1 MAEPAP
7 PSPSPQHP
15 DSAAPPSGAAGRLS
29 ARALWTRLL
38 LYPGHTLP
46 TAAAPV
52 LVGIGLAAHDGVL
65 AWGPAVLFLLSSWL
79 VHVAGVF
86 TDNHTLI
93 SRHPTLPEHPELLA
107 AVADRT
113 LALST
118 LRRAIWACLVL
129 AALPGLALLWIGGPA
144 VGLIGLIGLVSAVG
158 YHGGPW
164 PYANRGLSDPVFF
177 VMFGVVAVAATY
189 FLQAASLAPAVP
201 WAQRGVALPA
211 AAWWIGLPVGALVTA
226 VLVIDDIRDRDWD
239 ARKGWRT
246 TPVRFGLAGSRA
258 EFAALLAFAYA
269 VPPLMA
275 ASGWGAAVLL
285 PLLTAPWA
293 WRALQAVRRFDDTPN
308 LFPWTPRVAKLGLAY
323 AALQALGLALSRG

>member
-1 MAEPAP
+1 MAL
-7 PSPSPQHP
+7 P
-15 DSAAPPSGAAGRLS
+15 DSPTPAAPPTTATGRLS
-29 ARALWTRLL
+29 TRALWTRLL

-52 LVGIGLAAHDGVL
+52 LVGIGLAAHHGVL
-65 AWGPAVLFLLSSWL
+65 AWGPALLFLGSSWL

-118 LRRAIWACLVL
+118 LRRAIAACLVL
-129 AALPGLALLWIGGPA
+129 AALLGGPLLWWGGPVVLAL
-144 VGLIGLIGLVSAVG
+144 GLVGLVSAVG

-164 PYANRGLSDPVFF
+164 PYANRGLADPVFF
-177 VMFGVVAVAATY
+177 LMFGVVAVAATY
-189 FLQAASLAPAVP
+189 DLQAASLAPAVP
-201 WAQRGVALPA
+201 WAQRGAALPGTV
-211 AAWWIGLPVGALVTA
+211 WWIGLPVGALVTA
-226 VLVIDDIRDRDWD
+226 VLVIDDIRDRGWD
-239 ARKGWRT
+239 AQKGWRT

-258 EFAALLAFAYA
+258 EFAALMAFAYA
-269 VPPLMA
+269 VPPGMVVLG
-275 ASGWGAAVLL
+275 GWHPAVLL
-285 PLLTAPWA
+285 PLLTAPGA
-293 WRALQAVRRFDDTPN
+293 WRAVQAVRRFDDTPN

-323 AALQALGLALSRG
+323 AALQALGLALSRP